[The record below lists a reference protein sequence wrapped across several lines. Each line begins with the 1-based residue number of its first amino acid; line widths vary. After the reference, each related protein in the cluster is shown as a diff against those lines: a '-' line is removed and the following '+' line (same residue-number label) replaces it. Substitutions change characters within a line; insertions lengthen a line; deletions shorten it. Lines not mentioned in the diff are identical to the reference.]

1 MKVKKMTESQPR
13 ILFVEDTSD
22 TRALV
27 EFSLQQDGFA
37 VTCVQTAEE
46 GIAQAREN
54 TYALILLD
62 MGLPDQ
68 DGLELCREIR
78 RYDNHTP
85 ILFYTAFADLL
96 NHEEAARAGAQGCL
110 RKPEDTPQLGSIIR
124 SLIARE

>member
-1 MKVKKMTESQPR
+1 MKGKKMTESQPR

-27 EFSLQQDGFA
+27 EFSLRQDGFA
-37 VTCVQTAEE
+37 VTCAQTAEE

-54 TYALILLD
+54 AYALILLD

-96 NHEEAARAGAQGCL
+96 NHDEAALAGAQGCL
-110 RKPEDTPQLGSIIR
+110 RKPEDTAQLGSIIR